1 MLTTHD
7 REQVLELTRTLHE
20 STPLWAQAV
29 QALDATCRAFLG
41 LPNEHWVKVRR
52 DDLIDILHRYRRQ
65 EIATADAAADAIEQL
80 MSVKAREQSPA
91 ASAILQLALLDRAA
105 ALAMGTFATTQ
116 WNFARA
122 AGEIYGKH
130 RAVEG
135 DDDGSHNRGQI
146 PGGEA

>member
-29 QALDATCRAFLG
+29 QALDATCLEFLA
-41 LPNEHWVKVRR
+41 NH
-52 DDLIDILHRYRRQ
+52 
-65 EIATADAAADAIEQL
+65 
-80 MSVKAREQSPA
+80 QSPA

-122 AGEIYGKH
+122 AGEIYGY
-130 RAVEG
+130 RAIENVEG
-135 DDDGSHNRGQI
+135 DDDGSHDRGQI